1 MNYVS
6 FKIRGEA
13 ILVDIQQDKIPNNFI
28 SCKTRPT
35 DTPLYT
41 SLGRPDNSGGWWY
54 NLLHLLLLLLMI
66 LITVVVAGL
75 RAVLTL
81 GACLLSLV
89 QWPTAMSAPTSSGGI
104 PDTHPRLW
112 VNPCG
117 FTQQSGGD
125 ENSDLITEQISFNQM
140 LNAII
145 LQVQN
150 AITSADE
157 FKYNYVSR
165 SCRFICV
172 EVSIRHTFVPL
183 VSETRGLRIYYV
195 EV

>member
-1 MNYVS
+1 MNDVS

-13 ILVDIQQDKIPNNFI
+13 ILVDIQQDKIPNHFI

-54 NLLHLLLLLLMI
+54 DLLLLLLLMI
-66 LITVVVAGL
+66 LITLVVAGL

-89 QWPTAMSAPTSSGGI
+89 QWPTAMSAPISSGGI

-117 FTQQSGGD
+117 FSQQSGGD
-125 ENSDLITEQISFNQM
+125 ENSDPISEQISVEQM
-140 LNAII
+140 LDAII
-145 LQVQN
+145 VQVKN
-150 AITSADE
+150 AITSVDE
-157 FKYNYVSR
+157 FKLNYVSR
-165 SCRFICV
+165 SCRFILCGGFNTSYFCSV
-172 EVSIRHTFVPL
+172 CFRNTWL
-183 VSETRGLRIYYV
+183 KRIYYV